1 MLLILQIKSHK
12 DIVHFETAYVV
23 KLHRVA
29 RLATPQPVSLF
40 FVKHFDVFYIHT
52 CTYVSACVYVRTYIH
67 LE

>member
-1 MLLILQIKSHK
+1 MTKFFYISLMLLILQIKSHK

-40 FVKHFDVFYIHT
+40 LLKHFVYSIYIH
-52 CTYVSACVYVRTYIH
+52 VYT
-67 LE
+67 